1 MKKLLFCFS
10 VGAFLLSC
18 NSDKDKTTDT
28 SSVTKDSTVAMD
40 TNTPAVD
47 LPFTASFSST
57 FNTDVSDAD
66 LKMVLVSYK
75 DWADGNMAN
84 VAKAYGDSL
93 VWDRQDGA
101 HFNLPNAGIMKIWTT
116 YRDSLSSISI
126 DMQAWQKMYAT
137 DKKAGFVVTWY
148 KEIDTYKNGK
158 ADSGYYHDINLVK
171 DGKITWL
178 EQYKRAAK

>member
-1 MKKLLFCFS
+1 MKKILLCFI
-10 VGAFLLSC
+10 VGTFLLSC
-18 NSDKDKTTDT
+18 NGGTDKTTGE
-28 SSVTKDSTVAMD
+28 VTKDSTVA
-40 TNTPAVD
+40 TAAPAVD
-47 LPFTASFSST
+47 LPYMASFSSS

-66 LKMVLVSYK
+66 LKTVLVSYK

-93 VWDRQDGA
+93 MWDKTSGE
-101 HFNLPNAGIMKIWTT
+101 HLNLPKADIMKMWTT
-116 YRDSLSSISI
+116 YRDSLSSITI

-137 DKKAGFVVTWY
+137 DKQAGFVVTWY
-148 KEIDTYKNGK
+148 KEIDTYKSGK
-158 ADSGYYHDINLVK
+158 ADSGYYHDINMVK